1 MNNLL
6 MVQIILGS
14 LVLVATATLILNFRK
29 RKNINIRNASLTVE
43 ELESHARRMAIDHSV
58 SLKKSLHN
66 WPIKRLNENYAMILD
81 LYKELNKDTLLK
93 KSVPPSA
100 EWLLDN
106 FYVIE
111 EQVKMMRK
119 DLNKKSYSEL
129 PVLKKGH
136 LKGYSRAL
144 AIAIEFVSQVD
155 GQVEENTLIRY
166 LDAYQSHS
174 ILFDREIRI
183 IPVMLRLALI
193 ENMRSV
199 CETLT
204 ETHQAWNQADHLIE
218 SWMEDETTSV
228 DKMIKNIEN
237 TMGDQYDSNASFIE
251 HLFYRLRRSGK
262 SYSGI
267 LKHMDTNLE
276 KVGASIEQIAQKEHN
291 TQAVNTVSMG
301 NCVMALKYVSSMD
314 WLDLFEK
321 TSFVEA
327 ILRKDPSG
335 IYEKMDIESR
345 GHYLR
350 STETLAKVHGV
361 SERHIAREVLKL
373 ANEAFENTKNLK
385 ESDPLQQRKIH
396 VGYYLVDKGKKTLED
411 IQDDKLSF
419 VRAMVASVK
428 RHPLRVY
435 LGAISVVT
443 MMIVAA
449 SLNYGKSQSLSQ
461 HVMLTVLTGLIVFIP
476 ASEISITLVNWV
488 VGKIVRPSVF
498 PRLKFKDG
506 IPSEYKTM
514 VVVPT
519 LLSDVHRVDVLLEN
533 LESNYLSNRV
543 DNLYFALIG
552 AYSDSKGP
560 NTQIDEEI
568 LRHTSEGIKALN
580 ETYAKGQEDIFYFYH
595 RMSQFNEIDN
605 QWTGWERKRGALM
618 EFNELLLGSEE
629 TSFRHYSE
637 NAMPSGTIKY
647 IITLDSDT
655 QLPIGMAKKMV
666 GTMAH
671 PLNTP
676 IINTERGV
684 VVDGYGLIQP
694 RVSFDVESANKSM
707 FSKIFTGQEG
717 VDPYASAI
725 SDVYQDIFGEGIF
738 TGKGIYDLSVFH
750 QVLKNAVPDRAVL
763 SHDLLEGSYV
773 RAALVSD
780 LELIDA
786 YPTKYNSYIARLH
799 RWIRGDWQL
808 IPWLKRSIL
817 NRNGQK
823 ITNPLSAISKWKIA
837 DNLRRSL
844 VAPSV
849 MVLLISGI
857 GFLPG
862 NSLVWVLLGILPL
875 CASLLLQA
883 ISSVFRK
890 TDWVKRHMSGFFG
903 LKASLFQFILGM
915 MFLPYQSFRILNAIG
930 VSLYRVLIS
939 KKNMLEWVTSD
950 DSDKNQKN
958 SLGAYLKAMWLGA
971 LMGVPM
977 IILGLFHKPQEWLM
991 GLVFFA
997 LWAISPFI
1005 AYYVSLDEVEKKELL
1020 ESDEELLL
1028 RQFAR
1033 KTWHFFDT
1041 FANKENHF
1049 LAPDNF
1055 QEDPNRGVASRT
1067 SPTNIGLGLLATLSA
1082 RDMGFIGNTK
1092 MLATLSETVKTI
1104 ETLPKWYG
1112 HLFNWYDT
1120 KTLAPLFPRYIST
1133 VDSGN
1138 LIGYIITLIEGLKS
1152 NLSEPMIKRSNVEGI
1167 LDTLKCGVG
1176 DLNGPAHVFKEL
1188 LENGEV
1194 NAISWA
1200 KALSDYSEKAVNMTD
1215 EKNIW
1220 NRKTLSMVRMYA
1232 QEVDKM
1238 MPYISL
1244 VKDRPVDLNFDDVMS
1259 ILNEMPSP
1267 NSLENYNQSILMVL
1281 ENLRNATE
1289 EDALTAHK
1297 EWLGTFEAK
1306 VMESSAFAKT
1316 YLEETKQLME
1326 RLEWLSDNTKF
1337 NVLYSEKRHLFSI
1350 GFNLEDNRL
1359 TNSFYDLLASESRQ
1373 ASYIAIARGEVP
1385 SKHWYMLGRSMTV
1398 VDRFKGL
1405 ISWSGTMFEYLMPL
1419 LIMKTYKNTLL
1430 DETYS
1435 FVIKSQMKYGKQ
1447 RNMPWGTSESVY
1459 NLLDS
1464 HLDYQYKAIGVPWLG
1479 LKRGL
1484 GEDAVA
1490 APYATFL
1497 ALMVAPRE
1505 AFDNL
1510 MFMKTEG
1517 LEGTYGFFD
1526 AADYTQERLGN
1537 TETKKVL
1544 KSYMAHHQ
1552 GMSLLAVN
1560 NYLNNNLMQE
1570 RFFSNPAINAA
1581 KLLLQERVPLHV
1593 IFTKENKEKIMPFK
1607 EYVVKDQGSYRRFTE
1622 PNSVLPKAHIL
1633 SNGNYTV
1640 MVTDKGN
1647 GYSRTK
1653 SEAVTRWRD
1662 DASYG
1667 MFFYIKNVETGSK
1680 WSSTHA
1686 PLCTKPDFYEAVFTP
1701 DKALYKRKDGWIE
1714 TSTEIIVASGDNVE
1728 IRRVK
1733 LKNSGKSDVQLEL
1746 TSYCELVLAPHK
1758 SDLAHP
1764 TFSNLFVET
1773 EFDAKYDALIANRRP
1788 RDSKDKGLWIAQ
1800 MAVSESRST
1809 ERIRYETDRM
1819 LFLGRGRTV
1828 ANPVMVERDKQMANT
1843 TGTVLD
1849 PILSIQMRVRIQSEQ
1864 STRISFVTMVADSKE
1879 ALYLLLEK
1887 YSNIE
1892 TCDASFWLAV
1902 SRSQVETRYLNI
1914 KAADMELYQNMISDI
1929 IFLSPIR
1936 QTYASLIAQS
1946 TKGQSSL
1953 WPYGISG
1960 DYPIILIIID
1970 KADSVDVLNEAL
1982 KAHEYW
1988 RLKDLRIDLVVVVKE
2003 ENSYFNPLATLVN
2016 EIVFSGH
2023 TIDGIRLLNDIF
2035 VLNENSLAE
2044 KDFYLLCAV
2053 SKLIFRGNGMSMS
2066 EQWIIE
2072 EPVNMGKL
2080 RSKVFQKRMDEPT
2093 FIRRKVV
2100 SDNGIGGFS
2109 DEGDAYLIQL
2119 ENEQVTPAP
2128 WTNVIA
2134 NPNFGFIVTESGGG
2148 FTWSG
2153 NSRENKLT
2161 PWSND
2166 PVSDIPGE
2174 VFYLSDASL
2183 EVWSLT
2189 PLPIRECQ
2197 PYTIEHG
2204 FGYTSFDHVSH
2215 GLAQKLT
2222 QFVPVEGN
2230 VKISLISLTNL
2241 SSESKAVSLT
2251 HYLKPVM
2258 GVQPSD
2264 TGMHIKTFKDES
2276 GIMLIEN
2283 PFNQTYA
2290 SQVMYLNTS
2299 IEERTVTGSQTD
2311 FFGSSDI
2318 QSPEALKNTQ
2328 LSGTVGIGYVPC
2340 AAMQIEKTILPG
2352 ETALLTFVVGTSDNA
2367 TDAIADG
2374 LAYAD
2379 IEFAKNALEE
2389 VKAFWN
2395 KKLHLIE
2402 VKTPNRAFD
2411 IMMNGWLMYQV
2422 ISCRLWARSAFYQSG
2437 GAFGFR
2443 DQLQDS
2449 LSIMNIW
2456 PELARD
2462 QIAKHAAH
2470 QFVEGDVLHW
2480 WHEPELKGTRTR
2492 ISDDYLW
2499 LPFVTATYI
2508 ERTQDSAFLELVAP
2522 FLETEIL
2529 EPNEDERY
2537 CSPRIAEE
2545 SGSIYEHCIRAIENG
2560 LKFGERGLPL
2570 MGSGDWNDGMNRVG
2584 VDGKGESVWLGWFL
2598 YTTLQKFI
2606 PICAARQ
2613 DDERVTQFKNVSK
2626 KLLESI
2632 EQNGWDGNWY
2642 RRAYFDNGEP
2652 LGASQNHECRIDSLA
2667 QSWAVISK
2675 AANPDRVNMAMNA
2688 LEDHLVDQEH
2698 GLIKLL
2704 TPPFVDGQLEPG
2716 YIKGYVPGVRENGGQ
2731 YTHAAA
2737 WVIEAYSMMGDGDK
2751 AMMLY
2756 DLVNPINHSRT
2767 PTERAIYKVEP
2778 YVMAADVYSAYPH
2791 EGRGGWTWY
2800 TGSANWM
2807 YEVGLNDL
2815 LGVTRVGDSLKIN
2828 PCIPRFW
2835 QEYSVKYSF
2844 KDTVY
2849 VINISTPHNIS
2860 TGKTKITL
2868 DGLPLESMLVPL
2880 VNDAAEH
2887 LVNIDLI

>member
-1 MNNLL
+1 MNNSF
-6 MVQIILGS
+6 MIEIIMGS
-14 LVLVATATLILNFRK
+14 LVLVAVATLILNFRK

-66 WPIKRLNENYAMILD
+66 WPIKRLNDNYAMILN
-81 LYKELNKDTLLK
+81 LYRELNKDTLLK

-106 FYVIE
+106 FYIIE

-136 LKGYSRAL
+136 LKGYSRVL

-155 GQVEENTLIRY
+155 GQVEESTLIRY

-174 ILFDREIRI
+174 ILFDREIRM
-183 IPVMLRLALI
+183 IPTMLRLALI
-193 ENMRSV
+193 ENMRGV

-204 ETHQAWNQADHLIE
+204 ETHRAWNEADNLIE
-218 SWMEDETTSV
+218 TWMEDETTSV

-237 TMGDQYDSNASFIE
+237 TMGDQYGSNASFIE
-251 HLFYRLRRSGK
+251 HLFFRLRRSGK

-267 LKHMDTNLE
+267 LKFMDTNLE

-314 WLDLFEK
+314 WLELFEK

-335 IYEKMDIESR
+335 IYKKMDIETR
-345 GHYLR
+345 GYYLR
-350 STETLAKVHGV
+350 STETLAKIHGV

-373 ANEAFENTKNLK
+373 ATEAFEATKNLK
-385 ESDPLQQRKIH
+385 ELSPLQHRKIH
-396 VGYYLVDKGKKTLED
+396 VGYYLVDKGRKTLED
-411 IQDDKLSF
+411 LQDDKTPF
-419 VRAMVASVK
+419 FRAMVACIK

-435 LGAISVVT
+435 LGAIGIVT
-443 MMIVAA
+443 VAIIA
-449 SLNYGKSQSLSQ
+449 GSLIYSRSQALNQ
-461 HVMLTVLTGLIVFIP
+461 PLLFAVLTGLLVLIP
-476 ASEISITLVNWV
+476 ASEIAITFVNWW
-488 VGKIVRPSVF
+488 VGKIVRPSFF
-498 PRLKFKDG
+498 PRLKFEEG
-506 IPSEYKTM
+506 VPSDYKTM

-519 LLSDVHRVDVLLEN
+519 LLSNVHRVDVLLEN

-543 DNLYFALIG
+543 NNLYFALIG

-560 NTQIDEEI
+560 NTRVDERI
-568 LRHTSEGIKALN
+568 LRHTAEGIKALN

-595 RMSQFNEIDN
+595 RMSQFNETDN

-637 NAMPSGTIKY
+637 NAMPSGRIKY

-655 QLPIGMAKKMV
+655 QLPIGMAKKMI

-676 IINTERGV
+676 IISTERGV

-694 RVSFDVESANKSM
+694 RVSFDVESANKSL

-750 QVLKNAVPDRAVL
+750 QVLKDAVPDKAVL

-786 YPTKYNSYIARLH
+786 YPTKYNSYVARLH

-808 IPWLKRSIL
+808 IPWLKKTIL
-817 NRNGQK
+817 NRNGQR
-823 ITNPLSAISKWKIA
+823 IRNPLSAISKWKIA

-849 MVLLISGI
+849 VLLIVLGA

-862 NSLVWVLLGILPL
+862 KSWVWIALGILPL

-883 ISSVFRK
+883 VSSVFRK
-890 TDWVKRHMSGFFG
+890 TDWVKRHLSGFFG
-903 LKASLFQFILGM
+903 LKASLFQFILNM
-915 MFLPYQSFRILNAIG
+915 MFLPYQSIRILNAIG
-930 VSLYRVLIS
+930 VTLYRMMIS

-958 SLGAYLKAMWLGA
+958 TLGAYLKAMWPGA
-971 LMGVPM
+971 LMGVPI
-977 IILGLFHKPQEWLM
+977 IILGIFHKPQEWII
-991 GLVFFA
+991 GLIFFV
-997 LWAISPFI
+997 LWALSPFV
-1005 AYYVSLDEVEKKELL
+1005 AYYVSLDEKDEKELL
-1020 ESDEELLL
+1020 EKSEELLL

-1033 KTWHFFDT
+1033 KTWHYFDT
-1041 FANKENHF
+1041 FANKGNNF

-1055 QEDPNRGVASRT
+1055 QEDPSRGVAYRT

-1082 RDMGFIGNTK
+1082 KDMGFIGNIE
-1092 MLATLSETVKTI
+1092 MLGTLTETVRTI
-1104 ETLPKWYG
+1104 DKLPKWYG

-1120 KTLAPLFPRYIST
+1120 KTLNPLFPRYIST

-1138 LIGYIITLIEGLKS
+1138 FVGYLMTLIEGLKS
-1152 NLSEPMIKRSNVEGI
+1152 NLSEPIIKRSNIEGI
-1167 LDTLKCGVG
+1167 LSTLHCGMG
-1176 DLNGPAHVFKEL
+1176 ESPNALQEL
-1188 LENGEV
+1188 LMSDRITPMEWSVALSKFHEEMVIIKDPKN
-1194 NAISWA
+1194 IWHQ
-1200 KALSDYSEKAVNMTD
+1200 KALSMTEKYMA
-1215 EKNIW
+1215 
-1220 NRKTLSMVRMYA
+1220 
-1232 QEVDKM
+1232 EVETM
-1238 MPYISL
+1238 MPYLSML
-1244 VKDRPVDLNFDDVMS
+1244 KDRPA
-1259 ILNEMPSP
+1259 EMD
-1267 NSLENYNQSILMVL
+1267 L
-1281 ENLRNATE
+1281 ENLVGI
-1289 EDALTAHK
+1289 LTAVPSLNQIHDYNQALL
-1297 EWLGTFEAK
+1297 EALEHLRDTEHQNWINDFEEKANA
-1306 VMESSAFAKT
+1306 SSAYVKT
-1316 YLEETKQLME
+1316 YLDETQELVE
-1326 RLEWLSDNTKF
+1326 RLEWFSNNTQF
-1337 NVLYSEKRHLFSI
+1337 SVLYSEKRHLFSI

-1373 ASYIAIARGEVP
+1373 ASYIAVARGEVP

-1398 VDRFKGL
+1398 VNRYKGL

-1419 LIMKTYKNTLL
+1419 LIMKTYKNTLM

-1435 FVIKSQMKYGKQ
+1435 FVIKSQVKYGKQ
-1447 RNMPWGTSESVY
+1447 RDMPWGISESVY

-1484 GEDAVA
+1484 GEDAVT

-1497 ALMVAPRE
+1497 ALMVAPRQ
-1505 AFDNL
+1505 AFDNI
-1510 MFMKTEG
+1510 MFLRSEG
-1517 LEGTYGFFD
+1517 LEGTYGFYD
-1526 AADYTQERLGN
+1526 AADYTPERLGN
-1537 TETKKVL
+1537 SETKKVL
-1544 KSYMAHHQ
+1544 KSYMAHHE
-1552 GMSLLAVN
+1552 GMTLLAIN

-1570 RFFSNPAINAA
+1570 RFFMNPAINAA
-1581 KLLLQERVPLHV
+1581 KLLLQERVPLNV

-1607 EYVVKDQGSYRRFTE
+1607 EYVVNDQGSYRRFTE

-1633 SNGNYTV
+1633 SNGHYTV
-1640 MVTDKGN
+1640 LVTDKGN

-1653 SEAVTRWRD
+1653 TDAVTRWRED
-1662 DASYG
+1662 SSYG
-1667 MFFYIKNVETGSK
+1667 MFFYIRNVETGSK
-1680 WSSTHA
+1680 WSSAYA
-1686 PLCTKPDFYEAVFTP
+1686 PLCSKPDFYEVVFTP
-1701 DKALYKRKDGWIE
+1701 DKAMYKRKDGLIE

-1728 IRRVK
+1728 IRRIK
-1733 LKNSGKSDVQLEL
+1733 LKNSGKSEVQLEL
-1746 TSYCELVLAPHK
+1746 TSYNELVLAPHK

-1773 EFDAKYDALIANRRP
+1773 EFDSKYDALIANRRP
-1788 RDSKDKGLWIAQ
+1788 RDSKESGLWVAQ
-1800 MAVSESRST
+1800 MAVSEAPIT

-1849 PILSIQMRVRIQSEQ
+1849 PILSLQMRVRIGSEQ
-1864 STRISFVTMVADSKE
+1864 STRISFVTMTADSKE
-1879 ALYLLLEK
+1879 ALYVLLDK

-1914 KAADMELYQNMISDI
+1914 KAAEMELYQNMISDI
-1929 IFLSPIR
+1929 VFLSPIR
-1936 QTYASLIAQS
+1936 QTYSGWITLNE
-1946 TKGQSSL
+1946 KGQSSL

-1960 DYPIILIIID
+1960 DYPIILIVID
-1970 KADSVDVLNEAL
+1970 KAESVDVLNEAL
-1982 KAHEYW
+1982 KAHEYF
-1988 RLKDLRIDLVVVVKE
+1988 RLKDLRIDLVIVVKE

-2023 TIDGIRLLNDIF
+2023 TVDGIRLINDIF
-2035 VLNENSLAE
+2035 VLNENNLAE
-2044 KDFYLLCAV
+2044 NDFYLLAAV
-2053 SKLIFRGNGMSMS
+2053 ARLIFKGNGMSMS
-2066 EQWIIE
+2066 EQWTTQDRLS
-2072 EPVNMGKL
+2072 MGTL
-2080 RSKVFQKRMDEPT
+2080 RTKVFQKRLDDPV
-2093 FIRRKVV
+2093 FIRKQVV

-2109 DEGDAYLIQL
+2109 IEGDAYFIQL

-2134 NPNFGFIVTESGGG
+2134 NPTFGFIVTESGGG

-2166 PVSDIPGE
+2166 PVSDVPSE

-2183 EVWSLT
+2183 DVWSLT
-2189 PLPIRECQ
+2189 PLPIRETQ
-2197 PYTIEHG
+2197 AYTIEHG
-2204 FGYTSFDHVSH
+2204 FGYTSFDHTSH

-2222 QFVPVEGN
+2222 QFVPVKGN

-2241 SSESKAVSLT
+2241 SQESKSITLT
-2251 HYLKPVM
+2251 HYLKPVL

-2264 TGMHIKTFKDES
+2264 TGMHIKTSTDES
-2276 GIMLIEN
+2276 GMLLIEN
-2283 PFNQTYA
+2283 PYNQVYRG
-2290 SQVMYLNTS
+2290 QVMYMNTS
-2299 IEERTVTGSQTD
+2299 SDQRSVTGSQTD
-2311 FFGSSDI
+2311 FFGSSDLRK
-2318 QSPEALKNTQ
+2318 PEALKDTR
-2328 LSGTVGIGYVPC
+2328 LSGTVGIGHDPC

-2352 ETALLTFVVGTSDNA
+2352 ETALLTFVVGTSENYSDA
-2367 TDAIADG
+2367 TSDG
-2374 LAYAD
+2374 MAYAD
-2379 IEFAKNALEE
+2379 LQYAKKALEE
-2389 VKAFWN
+2389 VKSFWN
-2395 KKLHLIE
+2395 KKLHSIE

-2411 IMMNGWLMYQV
+2411 TMMNGWLMYQV

-2456 PELARD
+2456 PELAKE

-2508 ERTQDSAFLELVAP
+2508 ERTQDDEFLEVIAP
-2522 FLETEIL
+2522 FLKTELL
-2529 EPNEDERY
+2529 EPHEDERY
-2537 CSPRIAEE
+2537 CSPEISEE
-2545 SGSIYEHCIRAIENG
+2545 SGSIYEHCIRAILNG

-2584 VDGKGESVWLGWFL
+2584 VEGKGESVWLGWFL

-2613 DDERVTQFKNVSK
+2613 DEDYATQFTDVSK
-2626 KLLESI
+2626 KLLEAI

-2667 QSWAVISK
+2667 QTWAVISK
-2675 AANPDRVNMAMNA
+2675 AANPDRIHMAMHA

-2751 AMMLY
+2751 AMGLF
-2756 DLVNPINHSRT
+2756 DLINPINHSRT
-2767 PTERAIYKVEP
+2767 PTERSIYKVEP

-2807 YEVGLNDL
+2807 YEVGLTSL
-2815 LGVTRVGDSLKIN
+2815 LGITRLGDNLMVS

-2835 QEYSVKYSF
+2835 QEYTVKYNF
-2844 KDTVY
+2844 KETVY
-2849 VINISTPHNIS
+2849 VVNVSSPNNIS
-2860 TGKTKITL
+2860 TGKTRITMDGRLL
-2868 DGLPLESMLVPL
+2868 DMMTVPL
-2880 VNDAAEH
+2880 INDATEH
-2887 LVNIDLI
+2887 QVNIELG

>member
-1 MNNLL
+1 MNNSFIID
-6 MVQIILGS
+6 IILGI
-14 LVLVATATLILNFRK
+14 LVLVATVTLILNFRK
-29 RKNINIRNASLTVE
+29 RKSINIRNASLTVE

-58 SLKKSLHN
+58 SLKKNLHN
-66 WPIKRLNENYAMILD
+66 WPIKRLNENYAMILN

-119 DLNKKSYSEL
+119 DMNKKSYREL

-136 LKGYSRAL
+136 LKGYSRVL
-144 AIAIEFVSQVD
+144 AIAIEYVSQVD
-155 GQVEENTLIRY
+155 GQVDESTLIRY

-174 ILFDREIRI
+174 ILFDREIRM
-183 IPVMLRLALI
+183 IPTMLRLALI

-199 CETLT
+199 SETLT
-204 ETHQAWNQADHLIE
+204 ETHSAWNQADDLIE
-218 SWMEDETTSV
+218 TWMEDENTSV

-237 TMGDQYDSNASFIE
+237 TMGNQYDSNASFIE
-251 HLFYRLRRSGK
+251 HLFFRLRRSGK

-267 LKHMDTNLE
+267 LKYMDTNLE
-276 KVGASIEQIAQKEHN
+276 KVGTSIEQIAQKEHIS
-291 TQAVNTVSMG
+291 QAVNTVSMG

-350 STETLAKVHGV
+350 STETLAKIYGV
-361 SERHIAREVLKL
+361 SERHIAGEVLKL
-373 ANEAFENTKNLK
+373 ATEAYLKMKNQKQL
-385 ESDPLQQRKIH
+385 DPLEQRKIH
-396 VGYYLVDKGKKTLED
+396 VGYYLVDKGKKNLED
-411 IQDDKLSF
+411 LQDDKMPFYWTLVESI
-419 VRAMVASVK
+419 K
-428 RHPLRVY
+428 RHPLRAYIGSILIATTAIITGALMY
-435 LGAISVVT
+435 LAGHLMSSQLLVT
-443 MMIVAA
+443 I
-449 SLNYGKSQSLSQ
+449 
-461 HVMLTVLTGLIVFIP
+461 LTGLIIFIP
-476 ASEISITLVNWV
+476 SSEIAITLVNWL

-506 IPSEYKTM
+506 IPPEYKTM

-533 LESNYLSNRV
+533 LESNYLSNRI

-552 AYSDSKGP
+552 AYSDSEGP
-560 NTQIDEEI
+560 NTRIDERI
-568 LRHTSEGIKALN
+568 LRHTSEGIKILN

-595 RMSQFNEIDN
+595 RMSQFNETDN

-637 NAMPSGTIKY
+637 NAMPSGAIKY

-655 QLPIGMAKKMV
+655 QLPIGMAKKMI

-676 IINTERGV
+676 IINSERGV

-694 RVSFDVESANKSM
+694 RVSFDVESANKSL

-808 IPWLKRSIL
+808 IPWLRKSIL
-817 NRNGQK
+817 NRSGEK
-823 ITNPLSAISKWKIA
+823 IRNPLSAISKWKIA

-844 VAPSV
+844 VAPAV
-849 MVLLISGI
+849 MLLLISGI

-862 NSLVWVLLGILPL
+862 NSLVWTIFGLLPL
-875 CASLLLQA
+875 GASLFLQS
-883 ISSVFRK
+883 ISSIFKK
-890 TDWVKRHMSGFFG
+890 TDWVKRHLIGFFG
-903 LKASLFQFILGM
+903 LKASLFQFILGL
-915 MFLPYQSFRILNAIG
+915 MFLPYQSMRILNAIG
-930 VSLYRVLIS
+930 VTLYRLLIS

-977 IILGLFHKPQEWLM
+977 IILGIFHKPQDWLI
-991 GLVFFA
+991 GLCFFVI
-997 LWAISPFI
+997 WVISPFV
-1005 AYYVSLDEVEKKELL
+1005 AYYVSLDEIEKKELL
-1020 ESDEELLL
+1020 EPDEEIILK
-1028 RQFAR
+1028 QFAR
-1033 KTWHFFDT
+1033 KTWHYFDT
-1041 FANKENHF
+1041 FANKGNNF
-1049 LAPDNF
+1049 LAPDNY
-1055 QEDPNRGVASRT
+1055 QEDPNRGVAYRT

-1082 RDMGFIGNTK
+1082 KDMGYIGNIE
-1092 MLATLSETVKTI
+1092 MLSTLSETVRTI
-1104 ETLPKWYG
+1104 EKLPKWYG

-1120 KTLAPLFPRYIST
+1120 KSLNPLYPRYIST

-1138 LIGYIITLIEGLKS
+1138 FIGYLITLIEGLKS
-1152 NLSEPMIKRSNVEGI
+1152 NLSGPIIRRADIEGI
-1167 LDTLKCGVG
+1167 LDTIRCGEG
-1176 DLNGPAHVFKEL
+1176 EIPKAFQEL
-1188 LENGEV
+1188 MMSENITPL
-1194 NAISWA
+1194 AWSQ
-1200 KALSDYSEKAVNMTD
+1200 ALSIAVEAMHVNND
-1215 EKNIW
+1215 PKNIW
-1220 NRKTLSMVRMYA
+1220 KQKTLSMTVAYVAEIEKLMPYLSMLSDSPVDQNLESILA
-1232 QEVDKM
+1232 LISKVPSLDKM
-1238 MPYISL
+1238 QEYNQAILEDLEPLRDTMHQAWVEAFEEKVIESSEYI
-1244 VKDRPVDLNFDDVMS
+1244 KAY
-1259 ILNEMPSP
+1259 LNE
-1267 NSLENYNQSILMVL
+1267 
-1281 ENLRNATE
+1281 T
-1289 EDALTAHK
+1289 D
-1297 EWLGTFEAK
+1297 
-1306 VMESSAFAKT
+1306 
-1316 YLEETKQLME
+1316 QLME
-1326 RLEWLSDNTKF
+1326 QLKWISDNTQF
-1337 NVLYSEKRHLFSI
+1337 GVLYSEKRHLFSI

-1459 NLLDS
+1459 NLLDT

-1484 GEDAVA
+1484 GEDAVT
-1490 APYATFL
+1490 APYATFM

-1510 MFMKTEG
+1510 ILLKSEG

-1526 AADYTQERLGN
+1526 AADYTPERLGN

-1552 GMSLLAVN
+1552 GMSLLAIN
-1560 NYLNNNLMQE
+1560 NYLNRNVMQD
-1570 RFFSNPAINAA
+1570 RFFANPSMSAA

-1607 EYVVKDQGSYRRFTE
+1607 EYVIKDQGSYRRFTE
-1622 PNSVLPKAHIL
+1622 PNPVLPKAHIL

-1640 MVTDKGN
+1640 LVTDKGN

-1653 SEAVTRWRD
+1653 SDAVTRWRK

-1667 MFFYIKNVETGSK
+1667 MFFYIKNVETGAK
-1680 WSSTHA
+1680 WSSTYA
-1686 PLCTKPDFYEAVFTP
+1686 PLGVKPDFYEVVFTP
-1701 DKALYKRKDGWIE
+1701 DKALYKRKDGLVE

-1728 IRRVK
+1728 IRRIK
-1733 LKNSGKSDVQLEL
+1733 LKNSGKSEVQLEL
-1746 TSYCELVLAPHK
+1746 TSYYELVLAPHK

-1764 TFSNLFVET
+1764 TFSNLFIET
-1773 EFDAKYDALIANRRP
+1773 EFDAKYNALIANRRP
-1788 RDSKDKGLWIAQ
+1788 RDSKEKGLWVAQ
-1800 MAVSESRST
+1800 MPVAEDPST

-1849 PILSIQMRVRIQSEQ
+1849 PILSIQMRVRIQAEQ
-1864 STRISFVTMVADSKE
+1864 STRISFVTMIADSKE
-1879 ALYLLLEK
+1879 ELYVLLEK

-1914 KAADMELYQNMISDI
+1914 KAAEMELYQNMISDI
-1929 IFLSPIR
+1929 VFLSPIR
-1936 QTYASLIAQS
+1936 KNYASSIALNK
-1946 TKGQSSL
+1946 KGQSSL

-1960 DYPIILIIID
+1960 DHPIILIVID
-1970 KADSVDVLNEAL
+1970 KAESVDVLNEAL

-1988 RLKDLRIDLVVVVKE
+1988 RLKDLRVDLVIVVKE

-2023 TIDGIRLLNDIF
+2023 TTDGIRLSNDIF
-2035 VLNENSLAE
+2035 VLNEKNLAE
-2044 KDFYLLCAV
+2044 NDFYLLSAV
-2053 SKLIFRGNGMSMS
+2053 SSLIFKGNGMSMF
-2066 EQWIIE
+2066 EQWTTE
-2072 EPVNMGKL
+2072 EPVNMATL
-2080 RSKVFQKRMDEPT
+2080 RSKVFQKRMDEPAY
-2093 FIRRKVV
+2093 IRKTVV

-2109 DEGDAYLIQL
+2109 DEGNSYLIQL

-2134 NPNFGFIVTESGGG
+2134 NQAFGFIVTESGGG

-2166 PVSDIPGE
+2166 PVSDVPGE

-2183 EVWSLT
+2183 EVWTMT
-2189 PLPIRECQ
+2189 PQPVRETS

-2204 FGYTSFDHVSH
+2204 FGYTSFGHVSH
-2215 GLAQKLT
+2215 GLSQKMT
-2222 QFVPVEGN
+2222 QFVPVKGN
-2230 VKISLISLTNL
+2230 VKISLISIENLTPDP
-2241 SSESKAVSLT
+2241 KAITLT
-2251 HYLKPVM
+2251 HYVKPVM

-2264 TGMHIKTFKDES
+2264 TGMHIRTSLGEN
-2276 GIMLIEN
+2276 GALLIEN

-2290 SQVMYLNTS
+2290 GEVIYMNTS
-2299 IEERTVTGSQTD
+2299 ITEKTVTGSKTD

-2318 QSPEALKNTQ
+2318 RCPEALKNTS

-2340 AAMQIEKTILPG
+2340 AAMQIEKTIQPG
-2352 ETALLTFVVGTSDNA
+2352 ETAVLTFVIGTASN
-2367 TDAIADG
+2367 IADATRDS
-2374 LAYAD
+2374 LAFAD
-2379 IEFAKNALEE
+2379 VESAKSALDE
-2389 VKAFWN
+2389 VKSFWN
-2395 KKLHLIE
+2395 NKLSSVQIR
-2402 VKTPNRAFD
+2402 TPNRAFD

-2456 PELARD
+2456 PELARE

-2499 LPFVTATYI
+2499 LPFVTAIYI
-2508 ERTQDSAFLELVAP
+2508 DRTQDEGFLDLVAP
-2522 FLETEIL
+2522 FLEAEIL
-2529 EPNEDERY
+2529 EPHEDERY
-2537 CSPRIAEE
+2537 CSPRISEE
-2545 SGSIYEHCIRAIENG
+2545 SGSIYEHCIRAIHNG

-2584 VDGKGESVWLGWFL
+2584 VEGKGESVWLGWFL

-2606 PICAARQ
+2606 PICASRQ
-2613 DDERVTQFKNVSK
+2613 DDEHVTQFTNVSK
-2626 KLLESI
+2626 KLLEAI

-2652 LGASQNHECRIDSLA
+2652 LGAAQNYECRIDSLA
-2667 QSWAVISK
+2667 QSWSVISGG
-2675 AANPDRVNMAMNA
+2675 AQPDRINMAMHA

-2704 TPPFVDGQLEPG
+2704 TPPFVDGTLEPG

-2731 YTHAAA
+2731 YTHAVA
-2737 WVIEAYSMMGDGDK
+2737 WVIEAYSLMGDGDK
-2751 AMMLY
+2751 AMSMF

-2800 TGSANWM
+2800 TGSASWM
-2807 YEVGLNDL
+2807 YEVGLTNL
-2815 LGVTRVGDSLKIN
+2815 LGITRKGDQLMIN
-2828 PCIPRFW
+2828 PCIP
-2835 QEYSVKYSF
+2835 KYWTEFSLSYGF
-2844 KDTVY
+2844 KETVY
-2849 VINISTPHNIS
+2849 IINVSSPNNISKGN
-2860 TGKTKITL
+2860 TKITL
-2868 DGLPLESMLVPL
+2868 DGHRLESMAIPL
-2880 VNDAAEH
+2880 INDATEH
-2887 LVNIDLI
+2887 HIDIELE